1 MRPVNLNL
9 AVCEYVERPLAF
21 TLLGVAAALALLF
34 FIFNIRSMW
43 RMDRE
48 IAAYQENLKQI
59 SELEAG
65 KKAAG
70 QDQKTAVGEKEIE
83 TTRENAVF
91 VNRLIL
97 LDIFPWD
104 KVLDT
109 FEEDMGQTVFLESLT
124 PDENFVRIILKGY
137 AASTEDVTRYLK
149 SRESAGRL
157 KKIVLVEV
165 NVATDVAEGPP
176 ETRKP
181 PVKFEIESDLA
192 LDRLFPVQ
200 IVRNPKQYL
209 LPPET
214 EDKQPEG
221 KAVP

>member
-165 NVATDVAEGPP
+165 NVATDAAEGPP

-192 LDRLFPVQ
+192 LDRLFPGQ
-200 IVRNPKQYL
+200 IVRNPEQYL